1 MVQIIAG
8 KKGKGKTKYLL
19 SGANEAVEKATGS
32 IVYIDKNGKHMYE
45 LSNRVRLI
53 NLEEFPI
60 RSYNAFIGFLCG
72 VISQDHDLEVIY
84 LDSFLT
90 VAHLEEAEDLTQAIN
105 DVNTLGERYQV
116 RFVLSISRDPETLPE
131 IAKDKVVIGL

>member
-19 SGANEAVEKATGS
+19 AGANERVEKATGS

-45 LSNRVRLI
+45 LSNKVRLI
-53 NLEEFPI
+53 NVAEYPI
-60 RSYNAFIGFLCG
+60 RSYNAFVGFVCG
-72 VISQDHDLEVIY
+72 IISQDHDLEAIY

-90 VAHLEEAEDLTQAIN
+90 VAHLAEAEDLTQAVEDFKN
-105 DVNTLGERYQV
+105 LGEKYGID
-116 RFVLSISRDPETLPE
+116 FILSVSKDREDLPE
-131 IAKDKVVIGL
+131 NAEGMISVAL

>member
-19 SGANEAVEKATGS
+19 AGANEAIDTAKGS

-45 LSNRVRLI
+45 LSNKVRLI
-53 NLEEFPI
+53 NVAEFPI
-60 RSYNAFIGFLCG
+60 RSYNAFIGFICG
-72 VISQDHDLEVIY
+72 IISQDHDIEVIY

-90 VAHLEEAEDLTQAIN
+90 VAHLEEAEDLTQAI
-105 DVNTLGERYQV
+105 DDFVKLGEKYGI
-116 RFVLSISRDPETLPE
+116 RFVLSISRDPHMLP
-131 IAKDKVVIGL
+131 ANAVDKVTIGL